1 MCGLISHYFPIYCM
15 IVGEVNYKQVKVLK
29 KQHVLKGPI
38 YSVVDLETTGTSVKN
53 GDRIIQIGCV
63 LVQAGQVINSF
74 ETKINP
80 LTRIPHNIE
89 QLTGIKNSDVQNAP
103 LFDDV
108 AASIESLL
116 SNTIFVA
123 HNVDFDFPF
132 LNHELV
138 AAGYEP
144 LKIKAIDTVTLSQ
157 ILMPT
162 AKSYRLRDL
171 TNYLHIEHDH
181 PHSAVSDAE
190 ATGHLLTEL
199 IKRLRQLPTVT
210 LQKIVNLHL
219 QLPEQTAQ
227 LFKDELRYRNRHP
240 LPLTDDLY
248 ISHGMVLHKIH
259 PAESG
264 SSPRDY
270 HYPLTKRQKLR
281 AYGNTLTY
289 RPLQSR
295 MMNSIYNYFGRD
307 GVNQVVLEAGTGV
320 GKTLGYL
327 FPLSFLA
334 YPQHKIVVSTATNVL
349 QQQLIGT
356 PIQQLNQVLPFKM
369 TAVMVKGDAHY
380 INLSKFVHSLS
391 INENSHLVQLL
402 KARILVWLLSTTT
415 GDMDELNLNAHRSP
429 LFMEIAHHGVKSLA
443 HDDPFY
449 ADDFLVRREQ
459 RLQNANIIITNHAY
473 LVAHARELG
482 ATSPLTY
489 LVVDEAQHL
498 NENALKHSRTEL
510 RFQRLF
516 SSINQLNSL
525 VSDGDSEN
533 LADVFND
540 LPLGRYN
547 LDLIHDD
554 LDRVREG
561 LNEFQVTLYRDFLN
575 NVNAANGED
584 FIEVAVDNEKLL
596 DILDPESPLV
606 MELESGLAS
615 LQLHFTALRHLFNN
629 HPGHWLTADRYL
641 MNQFASQVDLLLSA
655 DEQLHSIIK
664 TLSHEPDS
672 AVYWLT
678 VRQFNERSTMRL
690 SGGLLVNNHY
700 LRENVYAYFYRQLF
714 VGATL
719 FTSHR
724 STYLYQQLD
733 LDAQKVKSK
742 RLPVAFDFKNNASLL
757 IAQDAPAP
765 DKQEYLQY
773 LSDTIY
779 QLADATQCQTM
790 VLFNSLVTIEQV
802 YSLLHK
808 TPLFDQRDI
817 LAQGINGN
825 REKILKQFATGTNSV
840 LLGASSFWEGIDLP
854 EDQLQMLI
862 VTRLPF
868 DAPNEIYT
876 KAEHQLLRA
885 QGKNPFY
892 QSELPKAIIRM
903 RQGMGRLL
911 RTPKDYGLCVVLDS
925 RLASRRYGKTIQ
937 RSLPDELPIET
948 LKSSQLPSKAKKFLK
963 KHHGVSGQK

>member
-1 MCGLISHYFPIYCM
+1 M
-15 IVGEVNYKQVKVLK
+15 K
-29 KQHVLKGPI
+29 KQHALKGPI
-38 YSVVDLETTGTSVKN
+38 YSVVDLETTGTSMKN

-80 LTRIPHNIE
+80 LMKIPNNIE
-89 QLTGIKNSDVQNAP
+89 QLTGIQNSDVKDTP

-108 AASIESLL
+108 AATIDSLL

-144 LKIKAIDTVTLSQ
+144 LHIKAIDTVTLSQ

-190 ATGHLLTEL
+190 ATGHLLNEL
-199 IKRLRQLPTVT
+199 IKRLHRLPTVT

-219 QLPEQTAQ
+219 ELPEQTAS
-227 LFKDELRYRNRHP
+227 LFSQELRYRNRHP

-259 PAESG
+259 PAQSG
-264 SSPRDY
+264 VSPRDY
-270 HYPLTKRQKLR
+270 HYPVTKRQKQHV
-281 AYGNTLTY
+281 YGSTLTY

-295 MMNSIYNYFGRD
+295 MMNCIYNYFGRD

-349 QQQLIGT
+349 QQQLIGE
-356 PIQQLNQVLPFKM
+356 PIKQLNKVLPFHM
-369 TAVMVKGDAHY
+369 TAVMVKGDSHY
-380 INLSKFVHSLS
+380 INLSRFVHSLS
-391 INENSHLVQLL
+391 INEESHLVQLL
-402 KARILVWLLSTTT
+402 KARILVWLFSTTT

-443 HDDPFY
+443 TDDPFY
-449 ADDFLVRREQ
+449 QDDFLVRREQ
-459 RLQNANIIITNHAY
+459 RLENANIIITNHAY

-498 NENALKHSRTEL
+498 NETALKHSRTEL

-516 SSINQLNSL
+516 GSINQLNSL
-525 VSDGDSEN
+525 VSDGEDDN
-533 LADVFND
+533 LADVFSD

-547 LDLIHDD
+547 LELIHDD
-554 LDRVREG
+554 LEHIREG
-561 LNEFQVTLYRDFLN
+561 LNEFQVALYQKFLN
-575 NVNAANGED
+575 DVNASSGDD
-584 FIEVAVDNEKLL
+584 FIEVAVDNQQLL
-596 DILDPESPLV
+596 NMLDADNPLV

-615 LQLHFTALRHLFNN
+615 LQLHFTALRHLFAN
-629 HPGHWLTADRYL
+629 HPGHWLTSDRYL

-655 DEQLHSIIK
+655 DEQLHSITK
-664 TLSHEPDS
+664 TLTHDLGS

-719 FTSHR
+719 FTSRR

-742 RLPVAFDFKNNASLL
+742 CLPVAFDFANNASML
-757 IAQDAPAP
+757 IAKDAPAP
-765 DKQEYLQY
+765 DQPGYLEYL
-773 LSDTIY
+773 SNAIY
-779 QLADATQCQTM
+779 ELADATQCQTM

-808 TPLFDQRDI
+808 TPLFNQRDI

-825 REKILKQFATGTNSV
+825 RDKILKQFATGTNSV

-854 EDQLQMLI
+854 EDQLQLLVVPRI
-862 VTRLPF
+862 PF

-892 QSELPKAIIRM
+892 QSELPKAIIRL
-903 RQGMGRLL
+903 RQGVGRLL
-911 RTPKDYGLCVVLDS
+911 RTPNDYGLAVVLDS
-925 RLASRRYGKTIQ
+925 RLDSRRYGKTIQ
-937 RSLPDELPIET
+937 RALPEEMPIVSLQT
-948 LKSSQLPSKAKKFLK
+948 NQLPAKAKNFLK
-963 KHHGVSGQK
+963 KHHHPGGQK

>member
-1 MCGLISHYFPIYCM
+1 M
-15 IVGEVNYKQVKVLK
+15 K
-29 KQHVLKGPI
+29 KQRAMKGPI
-38 YSVVDLETTGTSVKN
+38 YSVVDLETTGTSMKN

-80 LTRIPHNIE
+80 LMRIPHNIE
-89 QLTGIKNSDVQNAP
+89 QLTGIKNSDVQDAP

-108 AASIESLL
+108 AATIDSLL
-116 SNTIFVA
+116 TNTIFVA

-132 LNHELV
+132 LNHELE

-144 LKIKAIDTVTLSQ
+144 LHIKAIDTVTLSQ

-190 ATGHLLTEL
+190 ATGHLLNAL

-219 QLPEQTAQ
+219 ELPEQTAS
-227 LFKDELRYRNRHP
+227 LFSQELRYRNRHP
-240 LPLTDDLY
+240 LPLIDDLY

-259 PAESG
+259 PATSQA
-264 SSPRDY
+264 SPHDY
-270 HYPLTKRQKLR
+270 HYPVTKRQKQHF
-281 AYGNTLTY
+281 YGTTLTY

-295 MMNSIYNYFGRD
+295 MMNCIYNYFGRD

-349 QQQLIGT
+349 QQQLIGE
-356 PIQQLNQVLPFKM
+356 PIKQLNKVLPFPM
-369 TAVMVKGDAHY
+369 TAVLVKGDSHY
-380 INLSKFVHSLS
+380 INVSRFVHSLS
-391 INENSHLVQLL
+391 IHEDSHLVQLL

-443 HDDPFY
+443 TDDPFY
-449 ADDFLVRREQ
+449 QDDFLVRREH
-459 RLQNANIIITNHAY
+459 RLENANIIITNHAY

-498 NENALKHSRTEL
+498 NETALKHSRTEL

-516 SSINQLNSL
+516 SSINQLNAL
-525 VSDGDSEN
+525 VSDGEDDN
-533 LADVFND
+533 LADVFSD

-554 LDRVREG
+554 LEHVRQG
-561 LNEFQVTLYRDFLN
+561 LNEFQVALYQKFLN
-575 NVNAANGED
+575 NVNASAGED
-584 FIEVAVDNEKLL
+584 FIEVAVDNQQLL
-596 DILDPESPLV
+596 NMLDADNPLV

-615 LQLHFTALRHLFNN
+615 LQLHFTALRHLFAN
-629 HPGHWLTADRYL
+629 HPGHWLTSDRYL
-641 MNQFASQVDLLLSA
+641 MNQFASQVDLLLAA
-655 DEQLHSIIK
+655 DNQLHSITK
-664 TLSHEPDS
+664 TLTHDLDS

-719 FTSHR
+719 FTSRR
-724 STYLYQQLD
+724 SSYLYQQLD

-742 RLPVAFDFKNNASLL
+742 RLPVAFDFENNASML
-757 IAQDAPAP
+757 IAKDAPAP
-765 DKQEYLQY
+765 DQPGYLEYL
-773 LSDTIY
+773 SNAIY
-779 QLADATQCQTM
+779 ELADATQCQTM

-808 TPLFDQRDI
+808 TPLFNQRDI

-825 REKILKQFATGTNSV
+825 RDKILKQFATGTNSV

-854 EDQLQMLI
+854 EDQLQLLVVPRI
-862 VTRLPF
+862 PF

-892 QSELPKAIIRM
+892 QSELPKAIIRL
-903 RQGMGRLL
+903 RQGVGRLL
-911 RTPKDYGLCVVLDS
+911 RTPNDYGLAVVLDS
-925 RLASRRYGKTIQ
+925 RLDNRRYGKTIQ
-937 RSLPDELPIET
+937 LALPEKMPIVSLKT
-948 LKSSQLPSKAKKFLK
+948 SQLPAKAKNFLK
-963 KHHGVSGQK
+963 KHHHPGGQK

>member
-1 MCGLISHYFPIYCM
+1 M
-15 IVGEVNYKQVKVLK
+15 K
-29 KQHVLKGPI
+29 KRRVLKGPI
-38 YSVVDLETTGTSVKN
+38 YSVVDLETTGTSVKH

-63 LVQAGQVINSF
+63 LVQSGQVINSF

-80 LTRIPHNIE
+80 LMKIPYNIE
-89 QLTGIKNSDVQNAP
+89 QLTGIKNSDVSDAP

-108 AASIESLL
+108 AATLESLL

-132 LNHELV
+132 LNHELE
-138 AAGYEP
+138 AAGFKP
-144 LKIKAIDTVTLSQ
+144 LPIKAIDTVTLSQ
-157 ILMPT
+157 ILLPT

-190 ATGHLLTEL
+190 ATGHLLTAL
-199 IKRLRQLPTVT
+199 LKRLHKLPTIT
-210 LQKIVNLHL
+210 LKKIVNLHL
-219 QLPEQTAQ
+219 QLPEQTAS
-227 LFKDELRYRNRHP
+227 LFSQELHYRNQHP

-259 PAESG
+259 PVESG
-264 SSPRDY
+264 SSPHDY
-270 HYPLTKRQKLR
+270 RYPATKRQKIR
-281 AYGNTLTY
+281 AYGSELTY

-327 FPLSFLA
+327 FPLSYLT
-334 YPQHKIVVSTATNVL
+334 YPQHKIVISTATNVL
-349 QQQLIGT
+349 QQQLMGT
-356 PIQQLNQVLPFKM
+356 PIKQLNQILPFHM
-369 TAVMVKGDAHY
+369 AAVMVKGDQHY
-380 INLSKFVHSLS
+380 INLSRFVHSLS
-391 INENSHLVQLL
+391 INEESHLVQLL
-402 KARILVWLLSTTT
+402 KARILVWLLKTTT

-429 LFMEIAHHGVKSLA
+429 LFMEIAHHGVKSLST
-443 HDDPFY
+443 DDPFY
-449 ADDFLVRREQ
+449 ADDFLVRRQ
-459 RLQNANIIITNHAY
+459 QQLQNANIIITNHAY
-473 LVAHARELG
+473 LVSHARELG
-482 ATSPLTY
+482 AASPLTY

-510 RFQRLF
+510 SFQRLF
-516 SSINQLNSL
+516 GSINQLSSL
-525 VSDGDSEN
+525 VSESEDAN
-533 LADVFND
+533 LTDVFSN
-540 LPLGRYN
+540 LPLGEYN
-547 LDLIHDD
+547 LELIHGD
-554 LDRVREG
+554 LNRIREG
-561 LNEFQVTLYRDFLN
+561 LNDFQVTLYRDFLN
-575 NVNAANGED
+575 NVDASDGNDFLEVPIDNQQLAA
-584 FIEVAVDNEKLL
+584 
-596 DILDPESPLV
+596 ILDPDDPLI

-615 LQLHFTALRHLFNN
+615 LQLHFTALQHLFAN
-629 HPGHWLTADRYL
+629 HPGQWLTRDRYL

-655 DEQLHSIIK
+655 DDQLHAINT
-664 TLSHEPDS
+664 TLAHNPDS
-672 AVYWLT
+672 TVYWLT

-719 FTSHR
+719 FTSQR

-733 LDAQKVKSK
+733 LDPNKVKSK
-742 RLPVAFDFKNNASLL
+742 RLPVAFDFAHNASLL
-757 IAQDAPAP
+757 IAQDAPEP
-765 DKQEYLQY
+765 GQDGYLEYL
-773 LSDTIY
+773 SNTIY

-854 EDQLQMLI
+854 EDQLQLLI

-876 KAEHQLLRA
+876 QAEHQLLKS
-885 QGKNPFY
+885 QGRNPFY

-903 RQGMGRLL
+903 RQGVGRLL
-911 RTPKDYGLCVVLDS
+911 RTPNDYGLAVVLDS
-925 RLASRRYGKTIQ
+925 RLSSRRYGKTIQ
-937 RSLPDELPIET
+937 RSLPSQMPINSLLT
-948 LKSSQLPSKAKKFLK
+948 RQLAANAKKFLK
-963 KHHGVSGQK
+963 RHHDHNVQK

>member
-1 MCGLISHYFPIYCM
+1 M
-15 IVGEVNYKQVKVLK
+15 K
-29 KQHVLKGPI
+29 KQRVLKGPI
-38 YSVVDLETTGTSVKN
+38 YSVVDLETTGTSRKN

-63 LVQAGQVINSF
+63 LVQSGKVINSF

-80 LTRIPHNIE
+80 LMKIPHNIE
-89 QLTGIKNSDVQNAP
+89 QLTGIKNSDVQDAP

-108 AASIESLL
+108 AATLESLL
-116 SNTIFVA
+116 TDTIFVA

-138 AAGYEP
+138 MAGYEP
-144 LKIKAIDTVTLSQ
+144 LHIKAIDTVTLSQ

-190 ATGHLLTEL
+190 ATGHLLNAL
-199 IKRLRQLPTVT
+199 IKRLCHLPTVT

-219 QLPEQTAQ
+219 QLPEQTAG
-227 LFKDELRYRNRHP
+227 LFTQELRYRNHHP

-248 ISHGMVLHKIH
+248 ISHGMVLHKVH
-259 PAESG
+259 PVESG
-264 SSPRDY
+264 ISHSNY
-270 HYPLTKRQKLR
+270 HYPATKRQKLR
-281 AYGNTLTY
+281 AYGSTLSY

-307 GVNQVVLEAGTGV
+307 GINQVVLEAGTGV

-349 QQQLIGT
+349 QQQLIGQ
-356 PIQQLNQVLPFKM
+356 PIQQLNQILPFHM
-369 TAVMVKGDAHY
+369 TAVMVKGDSHY

-391 INENSHLVQLL
+391 INEDSHLVQLL

-429 LFMEIAHHGVKSLA
+429 LFMEIAHHGVQSLA
-443 HDDPFY
+443 SDDPFY
-449 ADDFLVRREQ
+449 QDDFLVRREQ
-459 RLQNANIIITNHAY
+459 RLQSANIIITNHAY

-498 NENALKHSRTEL
+498 SENALKHSRTEL

-525 VSDGDSEN
+525 VSDGEEAN
-533 LADVFND
+533 LTDVFND
-540 LPLGRYN
+540 LPLGQYN
-547 LDLIHDD
+547 LELIHDD

-561 LNEFQVTLYRDFLN
+561 LNEFQVGLYRNFLN
-575 NVNAANGED
+575 DVNVANGED
-584 FIEVAVDNEKLL
+584 FIEMPVDNDQLL
-596 DILDPESPLV
+596 QMLDPDNPLI

-615 LQLHFTALRHLFNN
+615 LQLHFTALTHLFSN
-629 HPGHWLTADRYL
+629 HQGRWLASDRYL
-641 MNQFASQVDLLLSA
+641 MNQFASQVDLLLAA

-664 TLSHEPDS
+664 TLSHDLDS

-719 FTSHR
+719 FTSQR

-733 LDAQKVKSK
+733 LDPQKVKNK
-742 RLPVAFDFKNNASLL
+742 RLPVAFDFANNAGLL
-757 IAQDAPAP
+757 IAQDAPTP
-765 DKQEYLQY
+765 DQPSYLQY
-773 LSDTIY
+773 LSNAIY
-779 QLADATQCQTM
+779 ELADATQCQTM

-825 REKILKQFATGTNSV
+825 RDKILKQFATGTNSV

-854 EDQLQMLI
+854 EDQLQLLI

-876 KAEHQLLRA
+876 KAEHQLLRS

-903 RQGMGRLL
+903 RQGVGRLL
-911 RTPKDYGLCVVLDS
+911 RTPKDYGMAVVLDS
-925 RLASRRYGKTIQ
+925 RLANRRYGKSIQ
-937 RSLPDELPIET
+937 KALPNEMAIDT
-948 LKSSQLPSKAKKFLK
+948 LKTSQLAIKAKKFLK
-963 KHHGVSGQK
+963 KHHHEGGEK